1 VFYLKNVNNRFDYN
15 RIKFLYKESLATFSK
30 KVVVQLLRFFNMFSL
45 LVYNMINLDPR
56 QGPIILE

>member
-1 VFYLKNVNNRFDYN
+1 VFYLKNVNNGFDNN

-30 KVVVQLLRFFNMFSL
+30 SSFTTIVRFFNMISL
-45 LVYNMINLDPR
+45 LVYNMISLDPG